1 MAWDDLLAALA
12 LVMVVEGIMPF
23 LSPENLR
30 NSLRILLSMDDA
42 ALRMMGLVSMMIG
55 LVMLYWVRG

>member
-30 NSLRILLSMDDA
+30 NSLRVLLSMDDA
-42 ALRMMGLVSMMIG
+42 ALRIMGFVSMVIG
-55 LVMLYWVRG
+55 LILLYWVRG

>member
-23 LSPENLR
+23 LSPANLR
-30 NSLRILLSMDDA
+30 NSLRTLLDMDDIT
-42 ALRMMGLVSMMIG
+42 LRIMGLVSMVIG
-55 LVMLYWVRG
+55 LVLLYWVRG